1 MFIGVGLFD
10 SVLSRGGF
18 LEGIGLFG
26 WCEEYFLSYTIAQMG
41 EAGDLLGRYADYLR
55 YERNYSPRTVE
66 GYCGDVEFFFTELY
80 PEKPIDAELCAQ
92 VSRRDVRI
100 WVASLMRKGLA
111 ATTAKRR
118 LSGLQNFFRFLERR
132 GVVQSNPIAGVARP
146 AAKRRLPT
154 SLREEEVERL
164 FGEVQ
169 FPEGWEGVRD
179 RVLLLSLYELGLRR
193 SEASALRWSDYDR
206 ATGTVRVHGK
216 GDRDRVLPVLRERG
230 LALEELASAERDT
243 FGRVGNWVFRT
254 ASGEAL
260 TGAKI
265 YELVR
270 GYLGLVTSSLHRGP
284 HVLRHTFATHLLNGG
299 ADIVSIRDLLGHKS
313 LQTTQIY
320 THTDIEMLKRAYKS
334 AHPHAAEEGAH
345 SKDRNPQ
352 GSSIKPNE

>member
-1 MFIGVGLFD
+1 VDFF
-10 SVLSRGGF
+10 SAELS
-18 LEGIGLFG
+18 
-26 WCEEYFLSYTIAQMG
+26 
-41 EAGDLLGRYADYLR
+41 
-55 YERNYSPRTVE
+55 
-66 GYCGDVEFFFTELY
+66 

-92 VSRRDVRI
+92 VTRRDVRI
-100 WVASLMRKGLA
+100 WVASLMRKGHA

-169 FPEGWEGVRD
+169 FPEGWEGIRD
-179 RVLLLSLYELGLRR
+179 RVLLLTLYELGLRR

-206 ATGTVRVHGK
+206 ATGTVRVRGK
-216 GDRDRVLPVLRERG
+216 GDRDRVLPVLHELG
-230 LALEELASAERDT
+230 QTLDALADAERAE
-243 FGRVGNWVFRT
+243 FGRLGNWVFRT
-254 ASGEAL
+254 ESGEAL
-260 TGAKI
+260 TGGKI
-265 YELVR
+265 YGLVR

-320 THTDIEMLKRAYKS
+320 THTDIEMLKRAYQS
-334 AHPHAAEEGAH
+334 AHPHAGDGGAH
-345 SKDRNPQ
+345 SKEGNPQ
-352 GSSIKPNE
+352 GASVKPNE